1 MWCWDRAALGNEGSA
16 FCLTCRVFQ
25 NFLWETAMP
34 LPTPTSAERQWLLLW
49 QSPCD
54 TSFLHAPQNSYCLNY
69 EIYFFTIWEP
79 SLVQAAF
86 FILGFSLNSASQ
98 SQHDGTPH
106 VAAISVWL
114 TADDSVKVWADVLK
128 PRSSMWKFFWKLAES
143 RKLSWNLMQPLAGGE
158 QPLLPLD
165 VMLLPVPFRL
175 KLWAL
180 CAQWI
185 GY

>member
-1 MWCWDRAALGNEGSA
+1 MQSWPELSLRNCHALANTSLGRTPVVTFLTVSVWRKLSSCSTEFLLPQLWNLFLYHLRAQPRAGN
-16 FCLTCRVFQ
+16 
-25 NFLWETAMP
+25 
-34 LPTPTSAERQWLLLW
+34 
-49 QSPCD
+49 
-54 TSFLHAPQNSYCLNY
+54 
-69 EIYFFTIWEP
+69 I
-79 SLVQAAF
+79 F

-114 TADDSVKVWADVLK
+114 PADDSVKIWADVLK

-158 QPLLPLD
+158 QPLPPLD
-165 VMLLPVPFRL
+165 VMLLPVPSRL

>member
-1 MWCWDRAALGNEGSA
+1 MKVLHFIWHAEFTRTFSEKLPCPCQHQPRQNASGYFSGSLSVTQAFFMHHRIPIASTMKFISLPFESPAL
-16 FCLTCRVFQ
+16 CRQ
-25 NFLWETAMP
+25 
-34 LPTPTSAERQWLLLW
+34 
-49 QSPCD
+49 
-54 TSFLHAPQNSYCLNY
+54 H
-69 EIYFFTIWEP
+69 
-79 SLVQAAF
+79 F

-106 VAAISVWL
+106 VAAKSVWM
-114 TADDSVKVWADVLK
+114 TADDSVKIWADVLK

-165 VMLLPVPFRL
+165 VMLLPVPSRL